1 MMSSSLL
8 LLWEQ
13 HPSIGVPS
21 FPEDSGAPEWSG
33 LTFLGPRFP
42 SLERDE
48 ADLVTRADGDILP
61 RIADKKK
68 IESLRELT
76 ETQLKEITSLEGEIH
91 ENIYQTR
98 RNQPP
103 CSLLANPN
111 IMAAT
116 QCPELLPGDMKD
128 KIKNM
133 KEILDLME
141 TRKHKHL
148 KTLRWLQRQPHQ
160 TVEDLGHDNHSNSG
174 WDDEDDDDDD
184 NGQVQQGHRASN
196 RLANKDRLD
205 YRAMNKRGFNK
216 DY

>member
-1 MMSSSLL
+1 
-8 LLWEQ
+8 
-13 HPSIGVPS
+13 
-21 FPEDSGAPEWSG
+21 
-33 LTFLGPRFP
+33 
-42 SLERDE
+42 
-48 ADLVTRADGDILP
+48 
-61 RIADKKK
+61 
-68 IESLRELT
+68 
-76 ETQLKEITSLEGEIH
+76 
-91 ENIYQTR
+91 
-98 RNQPP
+98 
-103 CSLLANPN
+103 
-111 IMAAT
+111 MAAT

-141 TRKHKHL
+141 TKKHKHL

-160 TVEDLGHDNHSNSG
+160 NVEDLGHDNNSNSG

-196 RLANKDRLD
+196 RLANKNRID